1 MDIQSVN
8 MADSSDMLENAV
20 RFFEEIKDPYHFMV
34 DDILVHVEFGGENAH
49 SLQEHIN
56 NLLLTS

>member
-1 MDIQSVN
+1 
-8 MADSSDMLENAV
+8 MADSSDMLENAA